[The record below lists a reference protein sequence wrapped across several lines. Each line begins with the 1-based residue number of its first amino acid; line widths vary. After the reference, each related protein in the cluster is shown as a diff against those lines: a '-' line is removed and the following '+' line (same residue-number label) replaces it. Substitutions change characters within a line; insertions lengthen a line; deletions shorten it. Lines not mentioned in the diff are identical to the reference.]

1 MSRPERSASIVAHRG
16 TKKTTAA
23 VASTR
28 TSSGFLGNDTPL
40 QRSKSRSPSRN
51 GSGSRSDPFTLPST
65 PAAHTIKRKRSLTTL
80 DAINSTATGDD
91 IDRGQRIKPKS
102 SIASGSGQ
110 SRALAAPSGRVRVS
124 EYPVPPSIDM
134 QVSSTRRGTDKGKA
148 KKERERGRGVSEY
161 HVPPSIDMQGWQ
173 TGIDKGKLKQGVE
186 SSLPPLPSPTYSG
199 PLAAAE
205 YERMRRELETLK
217 KENKHA
223 RKQLKK
229 QDKVIEELRAQVAI
243 ETSAREEQEKLVAAV
258 SSKSLQKEELLKA
271 IEVSLQ
277 CQICIELI
285 SKPYALAPCGHILC
299 LECLQQWFRSAPA
312 ASDDDMDAEAQ
323 EESILHREKS
333 CPCCRATVLRRP
345 VPVFMV
351 KSVVT
356 ALRATAAAPV
366 PIQGEEDADPWK
378 GLFTPD
384 HESPSDEDDRVDYES
399 SEYDGGD
406 FFDYSEDDL
415 DGAEVELAMGLGVFP
430 QELARFYES
439 PSGSEDGSVSE
450 SERDEEEEEEP
461 AQDRQ
466 SDDSDAVYTVARWE
480 PPTRRVEFENV
491 SSALWKMQRRGCTPR
506 LIMLF
511 HMRYT
516 HDEGLVAHVSSL
528 DALGAD
534 VTMGRNRLFLGWN
547 IHIDTSDDTV
557 ESDPEKTFI
566 VRQLRDIRRH
576 PQRWMVTE
584 RHGFPGRGI
593 VDARRL
599 APAEDTELYDTS
611 DSEAYI
617 NDEDFM

>member
-1 MSRPERSASIVAHRG
+1 
-16 TKKTTAA
+16 
-23 VASTR
+23 
-28 TSSGFLGNDTPL
+28 
-40 QRSKSRSPSRN
+40 
-51 GSGSRSDPFTLPST
+51 
-65 PAAHTIKRKRSLTTL
+65 
-80 DAINSTATGDD
+80 
-91 IDRGQRIKPKS
+91 
-102 SIASGSGQ
+102 
-110 SRALAAPSGRVRVS
+110 
-124 EYPVPPSIDM
+124 
-134 QVSSTRRGTDKGKA
+134 
-148 KKERERGRGVSEY
+148 
-161 HVPPSIDMQGWQ
+161 MQGWQ

-415 DGAEVELAMGLGVFP
+415 DGAEVELAMGLG
-430 QELARFYES
+430 
-439 PSGSEDGSVSE
+439 
-450 SERDEEEEEEP
+450 
-461 AQDRQ
+461 